1 MKSAQP
7 LHWRANPGLGRPSGV
22 RLGGLPGAGW
32 DQLAGPARPMLSF
45 DAGGGVF
52 RLGRGRSPLEA
63 MDEHVLSRGAPCRV
77 PNSRIA

>member
-7 LHWRANPGLGRPSGV
+7 LHWRAIPGPGRPSGV
-22 RLGGLPGAGW
+22 RPGGLPGASW

-45 DAGGGVF
+45 DAGGGVY
-52 RLGRGRSPLEA
+52 RRRRSPLDVMGEL
-63 MDEHVLSRGAPCRV
+63 VFSRGVPCRV

>member
-7 LHWRANPGLGRPSGV
+7 LYWRANPGPGRPSGV
-22 RLGGLPGAGW
+22 RPGGLPGVSW

-52 RLGRGRSPLEA
+52 RRGRSPLDVMGEYC
-63 MDEHVLSRGAPCRV
+63 VLPGCAV
-77 PNSRIA
+77 

>member
-7 LHWRANPGLGRPSGV
+7 LHWRANPGPGRRSGV
-22 RLGGLPGAGW
+22 RPGGLPGASW

-52 RLGRGRSPLEA
+52 RRGRSPLDVMGE
-63 MDEHVLSRGAPCRV
+63 VVFSRGAPCIGC
-77 PNSRIA
+77 RIHA